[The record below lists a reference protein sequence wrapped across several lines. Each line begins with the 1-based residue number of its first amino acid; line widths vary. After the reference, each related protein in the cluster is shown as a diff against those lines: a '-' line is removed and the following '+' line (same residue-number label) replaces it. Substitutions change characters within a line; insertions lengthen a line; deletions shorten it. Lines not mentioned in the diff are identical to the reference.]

1 MGKVIVP
8 NGVTGGDGITGGGT
22 GVTGGVGVGSGVG
35 VGVTVVAGTGFCGG
49 VIDTGGSTGVG
60 GVITGAGGRLSQENK
75 RSHNVGLGLGIQW
88 LLNELLPR
96 L

>member
-8 NGVTGGDGITGGGT
+8 NGVTGGAGITGGGT

-35 VGVTVVAGTGFCGG
+35 VGVTVGAGTG